1 VAQNSTR
8 LYCTG
13 PHVGMTPATPVFNW
27 CAVSPRR
34 YRANAIDLFLM
45 RIALAPPIHPCA
57 RPCVPG
63 PTSGVIGEVDTE
75 LDGQIDL
82 EEVMA
87 QPIPSVVY

>member
-1 VAQNSTR
+1 
-8 LYCTG
+8 
-13 PHVGMTPATPVFNW
+13 MTPATPVFNW
-27 CAVSPRR
+27 CAASPRR

-45 RIALAPPIHPCA
+45 RIALAPPIH
-57 RPCVPG
+57 PCVPG